1 MNTTNQEKPVLPLH
15 LLDFFFTVSAVL
27 LLNTVLAPVGHEG
40 RAVAGLVTTL
50 TLTVLWIFWRR
61 TGATWLVPLFTAAAF
76 ASFLIADAV
85 LAFPI
90 QWVALI
96 MLALTSSRALAY
108 SYGGVLIAVTAAI
121 HLASGS
127 NIGRTV
133 SESLAVL
140 LLVAAGLSFATALN
154 QAKVLDERR
163 RQALREL
170 TAANERLQ
178 RNLSDSRSLALS
190 EERARIAA
198 ALHDGLGHRLT
209 TIGLSLDFAHRT
221 VDSSPELAKEEI
233 LQARGATSDA
243 LAEMRATV
251 RAMTPVE
258 LEDGGIQSALASLA
272 ESFAGTGLTVEFRSG
287 NPAGNTNL
295 RDVREQSLNE
305 HTELFLLRATQEALT
320 NTIRHSNADLVTID
334 LSPSR
339 LAIADNGPGSDE
351 PSLHD
356 GYGLRSLRH
365 RAAEIGATVNIDPH
379 GGLDNGLLLSID
391 FPEAS

>member
-1 MNTTNQEKPVLPLH
+1 MNTSNQEKPVLPLH

-27 LLNTVLAPVGHEG
+27 LINIALAQVEQEG
-40 RAVAGLVTTL
+40 RTVAGLITVLVLTTL
-50 TLTVLWIFWRR
+50 WGIWRR
-61 TGATWLVPLFTAAAF
+61 TDAIWPVPLFAVAAF
-76 ASFLIADAV
+76 VSFVIADAV
-85 LAFPI
+85 LAFPM

-96 MLALTSSRALAY
+96 MLALASSRALAY
-108 SYGGVLIAVTAAI
+108 SYGGFLIAATAAI
-121 HLASGS
+121 HVAGGS
-127 NIGRTV
+127 SIGRTI

-154 QAKVLDERR
+154 QAKMLDDHR

-170 TAANERLQ
+170 TAANERL
-178 RNLSDSRSLALS
+178 RHTLNDSRNLALS

-221 VDSSPELAKEEI
+221 VDSSPERSKEEI
-233 LQARGATSDA
+233 LHARQATSDA

-258 LEDGGIQSALASLA
+258 LEDGGIRTALSSLA
-272 ESFAGTGLTVEFRSG
+272 ESFAGTGLTVDFRSG
-287 NPAGNTNL
+287 DPDCSAPISTMQ
-295 RDVREQSLNE
+295 EQSLDE
-305 HTELFLLRATQEALT
+305 ATELFLLRATQEALT
-320 NTIRHSNADLVTID
+320 NTIRHSNADRVTID
-334 LSPSR
+334 LSQSR
-339 LAIADNGPGSDE
+339 LAIADNGSGSDE
-351 PSLHD
+351 HSLHD

-365 RAAEIGATVNIDPH
+365 RAAEIGATVTINPH

-391 FPEAS
+391 FPAAA